1 MTTTRESTD
10 VFAILAVA
18 QANWPQDP
26 IAGSEAVW
34 TKWSELLRSYSFEE
48 VRAAL
53 DSMVRTRARFPSLA
67 EILGELK
74 AQRAAGAAR
83 SAGEP
88 PDGQVVTGNEPGRY
102 PPVDLDADYVIG
114 PYTAAFA
121 EMNAEGWTTERLIN
135 YIQAVDA

>member
-1 MTTTRESTD
+1 VTACRESAD

-18 QANWPQDP
+18 QANWPHDP

-34 TKWSELLRSYSFEE
+34 TKWSELLRSFRFEE

-53 DSMVRTRARFPSLA
+53 DSIVRTHARFPSLA

-83 SAGEP
+83 SAAEP
-88 PDGQVVTGNEPGRY
+88 PGGHVTNSEPRRY

-121 EMNAEGWTTERLIN
+121 EMNVQGWSTERLIN
-135 YIQAVDA
+135 YILAVKT

>member
-1 MTTTRESTD
+1 MTTSRESTD
-10 VFAILAVA
+10 LFAILAVA

-34 TKWSELLRSYSFEE
+34 TKWSELLQSFRFEE

-53 DSMVRTRARFPSLA
+53 DSMVRTHARFPSLA

-74 AQRAAGAAR
+74 TQRTAGAAR
-83 SAGEP
+83 SSAEP
-88 PDGQVVTGNEPGRY
+88 PGGHVTSTKLGRY

-121 EMNAEGWTTERLIN
+121 EMNAQGWTTERLIN
-135 YIQAVDA
+135 YIRAVDV

>member
-1 MTTTRESTD
+1 MTSGRESID

-26 IAGSEAVW
+26 IAGSEVVW
-34 TKWSELLRSYSFEE
+34 TKWSELLQSFRLEE

-53 DSMVRTRARFPSLA
+53 DSMARTHARFPSLA
-67 EILGELK
+67 EVLGELK
-74 AQRAAGAAR
+74 AQRASGAAR
-83 SAGEP
+83 TAIEP
-88 PDGQVVTGNEPGRY
+88 PGDHVTSSEPRKY

-121 EMNAEGWTTERLIN
+121 EMNAQGWTTERLIN
-135 YIQAVDA
+135 YIRAVDA